1 MGHNEVADYVKWY
14 KGLGIREKLD
24 LARKGKL

>member
-1 MGHNEVADYVKWY
+1 MGVNEVADYVKWY
-14 KGLGIREKLD
+14 KSLSIHDKLD